1 MEDSR
6 KRRRGHPLVG
16 RLGTFQLIQC
26 WEFTIPSMHA
36 GERLEVT
43 CPAFYAH
50 GGAETY
56 SDFGS
61 MKIPANSDLT
71 YSLEVLSCEAG
82 IDALNKANL
91 ADRNGA
97 PELARMGSDDDDA

>member
-1 MEDSR
+1 MR
-6 KRRRGHPLVG
+6 
-16 RLGTFQLIQC
+16 C

-36 GERLEVT
+36 GERVELE

-61 MKIPANSDLT
+61 MKIPANSDLV
-71 YSLEVLSCEAG
+71 YDLEVLNCEATPE
-82 IDALNKANL
+82 ALNRANL

-97 PELARMGSDDDDA
+97 PELDRVGSDDDDS